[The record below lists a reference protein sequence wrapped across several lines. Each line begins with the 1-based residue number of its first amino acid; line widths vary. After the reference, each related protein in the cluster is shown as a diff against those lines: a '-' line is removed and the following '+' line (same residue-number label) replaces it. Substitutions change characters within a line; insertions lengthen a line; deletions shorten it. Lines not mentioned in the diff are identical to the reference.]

1 MPFGRRII
9 ENHVMNNLLQKL
21 VQKLLPALLIVLMP
35 VIAQAELV
43 IEITSG
49 KQTSVPIAVVPF
61 KWAGEKALPENISAI
76 VANDLSRSGYFKTL
90 PKSEMLSLPN
100 NEKEVFYR
108 DWQLLKQDY
117 LVIGEVRQDPKGGY
131 IVQFQLLDANTKT
144 RLMNQKLTGGA
155 ASLRDIAHFMSDRI
169 FAALTGLPGAFSTK
183 LVYVTTNRDRTKF
196 NLSYSDADGARE
208 QNIFTSKQPIISP
221 AWSHD
226 AKKIAYVSF
235 ENGRSEIYIQEL
247 ATGNREKVA
256 GFKGSNSAP
265 AFSPDGKKLA
275 MVLSRNGN
283 PDVYIMDLATR
294 KLDRVTKHYGIDTE
308 PQWLPDG
315 QSLVF
320 TSSRVGKPQIYKV
333 NLNDRKPK
341 RITFEGD
348 YNARARVTPDG
359 RKMVMV
365 HRNNGNFHIATQNL
379 QTGVLQILTSETQL
393 DESPSVAPNGS
404 MVVYAASMGDRSILA
419 AVSLDGE
426 VKFRLPSKY
435 GDVREPAW
443 SPLMK

>member
-1 MPFGRRII
+1 MR
-9 ENHVMNNLLQKL
+9 HVITLCILMLS
-21 VQKLLPALLIVLMP
+21 VLN
-35 VIAQAELV
+35 AKAELV

-49 KQTSVPIAVVPF
+49 KQSAVPIAVVPF
-61 KWAGEKALPENISAI
+61 NWGGDKALTENVSQI
-76 VANDLSRSGYFKTL
+76 VANDLSRSGYFKAL
-90 PKSEMLSLPN
+90 PQESMLSQPH
-100 NEKEVFYR
+100 KQSEVFFR

-117 LVIGEVRQDPKGGY
+117 LVIGDITQKPEGGY
-131 IVQFQLLDANTKT
+131 AVQFQLLDVNTKT
-144 RLMNQKLTGGA
+144 SLLNQKLTGGP
-155 ASLRDIAHFMSDRI
+155 ASLRDIAHYMSDRI

-183 LVYVTTNRDRTKF
+183 LVYVTTNRERTRF

-208 QNIFTSKQPIISP
+208 QNIFTSKHPIISP
-221 AWSHD
+221 AWSRD
-226 AKKIAYVSF
+226 GKQIAYVSF
-235 ENGRSEIYIQEL
+235 ENGRSEIFIQEL
-247 ATGNREKVA
+247 ATGKREKVA
-256 GFKGSNSAP
+256 SFKGSNSAP
-265 AFSPDGKKLA
+265 AFSPDGTKLA

-315 QSLVF
+315 QSLIF
-320 TSSRVGKPQIYKV
+320 TSSRIGKPQIYKV
-333 NLNDRKPK
+333 DLADRKPK

-348 YNARARVTPDG
+348 YNARARITPDG

-365 HRNNGNFHIATQNL
+365 HRSNGNFHIASQNL
-379 QTGVLQILTSETQL
+379 ETGILQILTTDTQL

-404 MVVYAASMGDRSILA
+404 MVVYAASVGDRSILA

-443 SPLMK
+443 GPLLK